1 MAATAEAVP
10 DEVRRRWWEA
20 FSHGFSVDQGEYEEP
35 EVDVDSGTD
44 FERVAGVDERNAHT
58 RVDEQS
64 IPAAA
69 AARHCEDEEEHPG
82 DGYVQLQGKLLA
94 GTKRKAAATHAEPR
108 TTKAAIQDEKD
119 VHTAEESYAKIVGGL
134 LQGRMMESPA
144 AHDKLQP
151 ATGTEIH
158 DKKGSSYKN
167 DHQLAAEEENAG
179 VVVSES
185 DSKKAASSQSPVEEP
200 SSGGAANRH
209 SDDAEEYVPE
219 HYYVQLQGGLLGRK
233 WNAIATHT
241 EPQTTGKKIQ
251 HEQEEA
257 VSGECYVRLQGGL
270 LGRKRKASATDSE
283 PQITRTDIQD
293 KQGQGEHISDEV
305 GLQGRKREATVTP
318 VVKGQRIIGHDISAQ
333 GESLRAEN
341 EMLRQQ
347 LVRKTKELEAE
358 QIRRLKLELD
368 KDKEIESL
376 EKQNEELRAENECY
390 RNTANPPRNPR
401 LFRDESILGHC
412 PERRA
417 SVSSEQGYDGSH

>member
-20 FSHGFSVDQGEYEEP
+20 FGHGFAVDQGEYEEP
-35 EVDVDSGTD
+35 EVDVDSGSD
-44 FERVAGVDERNAHT
+44 FERVAGVEERNAHT

-64 IPAAA
+64 IPPAAAA
-69 AARHCEDEEEHPG
+69 AARHCEDEEELPG

-94 GTKRKAAATHAEPR
+94 GTKRKAAATHAERR
-108 TTKAAIQDEKD
+108 TTKVAIQDEKD
-119 VHTAEESYAKIVGGL
+119 VYTAEDNYAQIGGGL
-134 LQGRMMESPA
+134 LQGRMMESPVPPE
-144 AHDKLQP
+144 KLQP
-151 ATGTEIH
+151 TTGTEIH
-158 DKKGSSYKN
+158 DKKCSSYKK

-179 VVVSES
+179 VAVSES
-185 DSKKAASSQSPVEEP
+185 DGKMKAASQAPVEEP
-200 SSGGAANRH
+200 SRGGAANSH
-209 SDDAEEYVPE
+209 SDD
-219 HYYVQLQGGLLGRK
+219 
-233 WNAIATHT
+233 
-241 EPQTTGKKIQ
+241 
-251 HEQEEA
+251 EA
-257 VSGECYVRLQGGL
+257 VSGDCYVRLQGGL

-293 KQGQGEHISDEV
+293 KQGQGDHISDEV
-305 GLQGRKREATVTP
+305 GLQGRKKGATVTP
-318 VVKGQRIIGHDISAQ
+318 VKVQRTIGHDKGAQ

-347 LVRKTKELEAE
+347 LMRKTKELEAE
-358 QIRRLKLELD
+358 QIRRLELELD

-390 RNTANPPRNPR
+390 RKTAKPPGNPR
-401 LFRDESILGHC
+401 LFRDESVLRHC